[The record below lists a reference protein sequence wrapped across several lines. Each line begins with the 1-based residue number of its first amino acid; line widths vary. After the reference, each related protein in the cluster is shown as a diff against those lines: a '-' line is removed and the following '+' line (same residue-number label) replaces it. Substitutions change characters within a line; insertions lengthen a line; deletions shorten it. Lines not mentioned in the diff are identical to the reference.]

1 MEQRS
6 NVTILIILLYCV
18 PYVFLGMY
26 GDKIYHNLWLY
37 GLMIVAMAGL
47 SRYCRKTK
55 RIHIIM
61 IGNLLSFLS
70 SYLLTQYLATENWN
84 YYFKAFPSTIRTME
98 FSVIMLIMQ
107 IIVCLF
113 TKVTK

>member
-61 IGNLLSFLS
+61 
-70 SYLLTQYLATENWN
+70 
-84 YYFKAFPSTIRTME
+84 E